1 MSDKKETQM
10 HKIEIDVTPEVETYQ
25 REEHDVKSLDDI
37 TKLRQE
43 GMKRFKAAQTAL
55 SSRYLGDM
63 PDSEMP
69 SNKLL
74 LLSGYANSITRHEV
88 DKRRPTTLE
97 GKKFRVRE
105 YIAPIGEDQY
115 SDDTHLADV
124 SSMQSNQL
132 SGTTQNLDDSILL
145 TSNPL
150 AADRALLYLQRQIPG
165 IIWSRLVIMAEHG
178 LDYKKAA
185 NELCKEMKDM
195 VKRLES

>member
-1 MSDKKETQM
+1 M
-10 HKIEIDVTPEVETYQ
+10 HEIKIDVTPEVEAYQ
-25 REEHDVKSLDDI
+25 QAELDVKSLDDI
-37 TKLRQE
+37 TRLRQE

-63 PDSEMP
+63 PDDELP
-69 SNKLL
+69 DNKLL
-74 LLSGYANSITRHEV
+74 IITGYAVAITRREV

-97 GKKFRVRE
+97 GKTFRVRE
-105 YIAPIGEDQY
+105 YIAPIGEDHPL
-115 SDDTHLADV
+115 SDTLQEDVSPMQSDHLVGATHLV
-124 SSMQSNQL
+124 
-132 SGTTQNLDDSILL
+132 DDSILL

-165 IIWSRLVIMAEHG
+165 LIWSRLVIMAEHG

>member
-1 MSDKKETQM
+1 M
-10 HKIEIDVTPEVETYQ
+10 HEIKIDVTPEVEAYQ
-25 REEHDVKSLDDI
+25 QAEFDVKSLDDI

-43 GMKRFKAAQTAL
+43 GMKRFKAAQMAL

-63 PDSEMP
+63 PDDELP
-69 SNKLL
+69 DNKLL
-74 LLSGYANSITRHEV
+74 IITGYAVAITRREV

-97 GKKFRVRE
+97 GKTFRVRE
-105 YIAPIGEDQY
+105 YIAPIGEDHPL
-115 SDDTHLADV
+115 SDTLQEDVSPMQSDHLVGATHLV
-124 SSMQSNQL
+124 
-132 SGTTQNLDDSILL
+132 DDSILL

-165 IIWSRLVIMAEHG
+165 LIWSRLVIMAEHG

>member
-1 MSDKKETQM
+1 M
-10 HKIEIDVTPEVETYQ
+10 HEIKIDVTPEVEAYQ

-43 GMKRFKAAQTAL
+43 GMKRFKAAQMAL

-63 PDSEMP
+63 PDDELP
-69 SNKLL
+69 DNKLL
-74 LLSGYANSITRHEV
+74 IITGYAVAITRREV
-88 DKRRPTTLE
+88 DKRRPTTLP
-97 GKKFRVRE
+97 GKDFRVRE
-105 YIAPIGEDQY
+105 YIAPISEDHAP
-115 SDDTHLADV
+115 SDTHSPSV
-124 SSMQSNQL
+124 SPMQSNQGV
-132 SGTTQNLDDSILL
+132 SATHIMSDDSILL

-165 IIWSRLVIMAEHG
+165 LIWSRLVIMAEHG

>member
-1 MSDKKETQM
+1 M
-10 HKIEIDVTPEVETYQ
+10 HEIKIDVTPEVEAYQ
-25 REEHDVKSLDDI
+25 QAELDVTSLDDI

-63 PDSEMP
+63 PDDELP
-69 SNKLL
+69 DNKLL
-74 LLSGYANSITRHEV
+74 IITGYAVAITRREV

-97 GKKFRVRE
+97 GKTFRVRE
-105 YIAPIGEDQY
+105 YIAPISEDHAP
-115 SDDTHLADV
+115 SDTHSPSV
-124 SSMQSNQL
+124 SPMQSDHL
-132 SGTTQNLDDSILL
+132 VGATHLVDDSILL

-165 IIWSRLVIMAEHG
+165 LIWSRLVIMAEHG

>member
-1 MSDKKETQM
+1 M
-10 HKIEIDVTPEVETYQ
+10 HEIKIDVTPEVEAYQ
-25 REEHDVKSLDDI
+25 QAEFDVKSLDDI

-43 GMKRFKAAQTAL
+43 GMKRFKAAQMAL

-63 PDSEMP
+63 PDDELP
-69 SNKLL
+69 DNKLL
-74 LLSGYANSITRHEV
+74 IITGYAVAITRREV

-97 GKKFRVRE
+97 GKTFRVRE
-105 YIAPIGEDQY
+105 YIAPIGEDHPL
-115 SDDTHLADV
+115 SDTLQEDVSPMQSDHLVGATHLV
-124 SSMQSNQL
+124 
-132 SGTTQNLDDSILL
+132 DDSILL